1 MLLKFDLHSHS
12 FFSGDGIS
20 RPEEMIEVARSKG
33 LQGLAI
39 TDHNNCAS
47 VDYLLERGLM
57 REDGLP
63 VDGFL
68 LIPGVEV
75 TTAEGHLLCL
85 GARLPDNLKGTPAIE
100 VCQLIHE
107 AGGLA
112 VPPHPYDR
120 FRAGI
125 REEVLEILPIDALE
139 VFNAATTLDRHN
151 RKALAYANAKGIG
164 MLASSDAHHASVV
177 GTAYTILE
185 TEELS
190 LAAVIS
196 QIPHSHLTVENYQ
209 GFRASLRKTMANIRR
224 LARRNRRKEKGGRS
238 PR

>member
-1 MLLKFDLHSHS
+1 MKWP
-12 FFSGDGIS
+12 GPKG
-20 RPEEMIEVARSKG
+20 SKVW
-33 LQGLAI
+33 AI
-39 TDHNNCAS
+39 TDHNNCDS
-47 VDYLLERGLM
+47 VDYLLEKGLM

-68 LIPGVEV
+68 LIPGIEV

-85 GARLPDNLKGTPAIE
+85 GARLPDDLKGLPAID
-100 VCQLIHE
+100 VCRLIHE

-112 VPPHPYDR
+112 VPPHPFDR

-125 REEVLEILPIDALE
+125 REEVLEDLPIDALE

-151 RKALAYANAKGIG
+151 RQAHHYAKSKGIG

-177 GTAYTILE
+177 GTAYTILDV
-185 TEELS
+185 EELS
-190 LAAVIS
+190 LAAVLS
-196 QIPHSHLTVENYQ
+196 QIPQSYLTVENYQ

-224 LARRNRRKEKGGRS
+224 LARRRKAPQGKT
-238 PR
+238 